1 MTIFI
6 IFKKNMWP
14 SAHFHSKILLKDYDF
29 WQFSTHPGYVKGV
42 GKIAKPFKNC
52 TWWSVE
58 MCNYFFKFFQKIDFF
73 KLNNF
78 FKTSESTFPV
88 KNWLFHIFPASE
100 GSPFLT
106 VILTVKLAGLPFLQA
121 EEFTDN
127 FQSDKSCQKYTF
139 LLVLCF
145 SGKSYL
151 VIKVIKNVWLFTCS
165 LRLSW

>member
-1 MTIFI
+1 M
-6 IFKKNMWP
+6 
-14 SAHFHSKILLKDYDF
+14 
-29 WQFSTHPGYVKGV
+29 
-42 GKIAKPFKNC
+42 
-52 TWWSVE
+52 
-58 MCNYFFKFFQKIDFF
+58 
-73 KLNNF
+73 
-78 FKTSESTFPV
+78 

-151 VIKVIKNVWLFTCS
+151 VIKVIKNVWLFTELVNFKSSADLGKQCRNQLWS
-165 LRLSW
+165 AHSTNSDRESHSCPVSKPRHKCWKVRAEKHDWIGLDWIGWIGWIGLNGLDGLDRIGSFRGLRKQWCP

>member
-1 MTIFI
+1 MTFGNFPHTLGMSRVWGKLPNRSKIAPGGLWKCAI
-6 IFKKNMWP
+6 IFFN
-14 SAHFHSKILLKDYDF
+14 
-29 WQFSTHPGYVKGV
+29 
-42 GKIAKPFKNC
+42 
-52 TWWSVE
+52 
-58 MCNYFFKFFQKIDFF
+58 FFRKLIFF

>member
-1 MTIFI
+1 MTFCTFRQQNFAEGLWLLAIFHTP
-6 IFKKNMWP
+6 WVC
-14 SAHFHSKILLKDYDF
+14 
-29 WQFSTHPGYVKGV
+29 QGCVE
-42 GKIAKPFKNC
+42 NC
-52 TWWSVE
+52 QTIQKLHLVV
-58 MCNYFFKFFQKIDFF
+58 CGNVQLFFLNFFRKLIFF